1 MTDDGGT
8 GFITDMSMHEAIR
21 QQILE
26 VLEDSDMTESQK
38 QQILV
43 AMNCPCCGGSG
54 VSLSIP
60 LDNWKPVF

>member
-1 MTDDGGT
+1 MIEET
-8 GFITDMSMHEAIR
+8 GVITDASMHEAIR
-21 QQILE
+21 AQVIK

-54 VSLSIP
+54 MSLSIP
-60 LDNWKPVF
+60 LDNSKPVF